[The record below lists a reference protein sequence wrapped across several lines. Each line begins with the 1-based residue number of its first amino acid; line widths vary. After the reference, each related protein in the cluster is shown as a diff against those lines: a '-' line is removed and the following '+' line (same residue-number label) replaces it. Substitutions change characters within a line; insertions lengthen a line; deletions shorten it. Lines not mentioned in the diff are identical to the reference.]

1 MLAPMPVEGL
11 PDPALHKRCFR
22 CGQWFEEMDGSF
34 VERPRHGV
42 GGAVLALVDRIV
54 GDPRLQFVCD
64 GCASRE
70 ARGGFVLVVALAIAV
85 LGVAAWL
92 LL

>member
-1 MLAPMPVEGL
+1 MPVEGL
-11 PDPALHKRCFR
+11 PDPDLHKRCFR

-42 GGAVLALVDRIV
+42 GGALLALVDRMI

-64 GCASRE
+64 ACASRE
-70 ARGGFVLVVALAIAV
+70 GRGGIVLIVALAIAAI
-85 LGVAAWL
+85 GITAWL
-92 LL
+92 LLE